1 MIGKIGLVAAAGALA
16 VAIAGAAVPAAA
28 ETTLRAAG
36 PWPKTHPLMQSFH
49 RFIDKTN
56 AAGKGVLQIH
66 YIGGPEITKP
76 REQPI
81 AMRNGLFDML
91 YGPPAYYLGLFP
103 EGDFAN
109 ATKTAMEQRADGAY
123 ELIREAMKEKM
134 NARFLARFDS
144 GVGLHLFLKSEP
156 KRTAS
161 GGIDLSGL
169 KLRASP
175 TYRDLIKDL
184 GATAVVMGPQEVY
197 TALERGVIDG
207 MGYSLTDI
215 RARGVHKFVKYRI
228 DPPFSYATIS
238 LVMNHTAWDK
248 MPRKAQEFLDK
259 QAEAWEKESY
269 RYWKDKAAEEEAA
282 LAKLGMKTIDLQ
294 GEARREYLE
303 TFLKGPWGRMENN
316 PKVTI
321 DMKELKRRAY

>member
-1 MIGKIGLVAAAGALA
+1 MIGKIGVIAAAGALA
-16 VAIAGAAVPAAA
+16 VAIAGVAVPAGA

-36 PWPKTHPLMQSFH
+36 PWPKTHPLIQSFH
-49 RFIDKTN
+49 RFIEKTN
-56 AAGKGVLQIH
+56 AAGKGVLQIR
-66 YIGGPEITKP
+66 YVGGPEITKP
-76 REQPI
+76 REQPT
-81 AMRNGLFDML
+81 AMRNGLFDLL

-109 ATKTAMEQRADGAY
+109 ATKTAMEQRAAGAY
-123 ELIREAMKEKM
+123 ELIRKAMKEKM
-134 NARFLARFDS
+134 NARFIARFDS
-144 GVGLHLFLKSEP
+144 GLGLHLFLKNEP

-161 GGIDLSGL
+161 DGIDLTGL

-184 GATAVVMGPQEVY
+184 GGTAVVMGPQEVY

-215 RARGVHKFVKYRI
+215 RARGVQKFVKYRI
-228 DPPFSYATIS
+228 DPPFSHATIS
-238 LVMNHTAWDK
+238 LVMHHPVWDK
-248 MPRKAQEFLDK
+248 MPKKAQEFLDA

-269 RYWKDKAAEEEAA
+269 QYWKDKAAEEEKA

-294 GEARREYLE
+294 GKAREEYLA
-303 TFLKGPWGRMENN
+303 TFLKGPWRRMEQN
-316 PKVTI
+316 PKVTV
-321 DMKELKRRAY
+321 DMKELRKRAY